1 MIAAMR
7 KCPHCG
13 EIMSKGQEICFACGQ
28 HFRERAHRGERPH
41 NPLVFVFAGVLVLAV
56 LVGIVIMISG
66 RAKRTSSEAYRQKQA
81 QIEEAARAEA
91 QAKRDS
97 ARAAVRNDA
106 TGMLVQEVNDLESRF
121 NLVRREVVDKQPSP
135 SQAKLISQIS
145 SEVAR
150 LRQLTATIASQTGAA
165 SDSLKEELR
174 DGERLVRSLISAL
187 SRAPK
192 K

>member
-1 MIAAMR
+1 MR

-13 EIMSKGQEICFACGQ
+13 EAVAEGQETCFACGQ
-28 HFRERAHRGERPH
+28 KIRARVRRHERPH
-41 NPLVFVFAGVLVLAV
+41 NAAVFVFAGLLVLGV
-56 LVGIVIMISG
+56 IVGIIIMNSG
-66 RAKRTSSEAYRQKQA
+66 RAKRTRSEAYRQQQA
-81 QIEEAARAEA
+81 QIEEAARAAA

-97 ARAAVRNDA
+97 ARTAARNDA

-121 NLVRREVVDKQPSP
+121 NLVRKQVVEKQPSP

-145 SEVAR
+145 AEIAT
-150 LRQLTATIASQTGAA
+150 LRQLTATMGSEPSAA
-165 SDSLKEELR
+165 NDSIKGQIR
-174 DGERLVRSLISAL
+174 DGERTVRSLISAL